1 MTGHD
6 SGYGEWVLQLFFL
19 PVTNQPLCLIGYS
32 VSDPHPVGI
41 VALPVRARC
50 LAGGGR
56 CAGGG
61 GGGGTRG
68 EVCVCVCVCVC
79 VYVCACVRACVRVC
93 ACVRAYWQ
101 FPLEVHNRQV
111 HFSFQELCDF
121 TVTQMAGL
129 LLCFHQDSTSGC
141 HGLHT
146 STASSSADDF
156 LNFIF

>member
-1 MTGHD
+1 M
-6 SGYGEWVLQLFFL
+6 
-19 PVTNQPLCLIGYS
+19 
-32 VSDPHPVGI
+32 
-41 VALPVRARC
+41 R
-50 LAGGGR
+50 
-56 CAGGG
+56 GG

-156 LNFIF
+156 FNFFFKFKINKPRDIVASNSDRFLPDQYSG